1 MLTSIIGEIAAHRL
15 HWMEPIGIGFL
26 DCDTFTG
33 PDGEKPAPYDDAYFA
48 KYRDMADSEVGAAL
62 NTFRAMLV
70 SRHAPLDVYCPPSHT
85 CSLLDVG
92 IGDGAFLRAVAP
104 FAWLSPFGFDINP
117 AGIAYLIENGQLAS
131 FEEPASFDVVT
142 FWDSL
147 EHIRDPRPALAA
159 ARHVALVSIPIF
171 TDAAHAV
178 TSRHFRPDEHFWY
191 FTRHGFIQFADQEGF
206 DCVDVLAT
214 ETALGRDSIETFVLR
229 RRPA

>member
-70 SRHAPLDVYCPPSHT
+70 SRHAPLDVECPPSHT

-104 FAWLSPFGFDINP
+104 FAWLSPFGCDINP

-206 DCVDVLAT
+206 DCIDVLAT

-229 RRPA
+229 RRQR

>member
-33 PDGEKPAPYDDAYFA
+33 PDGEKPQPYDDAYFA
-48 KYRDMADSEVGAAL
+48 KYQDMAESDVGIQL
-62 NTFRAMLV
+62 NAFRAQLV
-70 SRHAPLDVYCPPSHT
+70 SRHAPTDDGCIPM
-85 CSLLDVG
+85 LLDVG
-92 IGDGAFLRAVAP
+92 IGDGAFLRSIES
-104 FAWLSPFGFDINP
+104 FAWLRSFGCDINP
-117 AGIAYLIENGQLAS
+117 AGVAYLIERGQLAS
-131 FEEPASFDVVT
+131 FNTPGSFDVVT

-159 ARHVALVSIPIF
+159 ARKIALVSIPIF

-206 DCVDVLAT
+206 DCIDVLAT

>member
-26 DCDTFTG
+26 DCETFTG

-62 NTFRAMLV
+62 NKFRSELV
-70 SRHAPLDVYCPPSHT
+70 CRWAPLASQGNAT
-85 CSLLDVG
+85 LLDVG
-92 IGDGAFLRAVAP
+92 IGDGAFLRSVSYLT
-104 FAWLSPFGFDINP
+104 WLQVYGCDINP

-131 FEEPASFDVVT
+131 FEEPSSFDVVT

-159 ARHVALVSIPIF
+159 ARQVALVSIPIF

>member
-62 NTFRAMLV
+62 NKFRSDLV
-70 SRHAPLDVYCPPSHT
+70 CRWAPLDCQGT
-85 CSLLDVG
+85 ATLLDVG
-92 IGDGAFLRAVAP
+92 IGDGAFLRSVSYL
-104 FAWLSPFGFDINP
+104 AWLKAYGCDINP

-131 FEEPASFDVVT
+131 FEEPAAFDVVT

-159 ARHVALVSIPIF
+159 ARQVALVSIPIF

-206 DCVDVLAT
+206 DCIDVLAT

>member
-1 MLTSIIGEIAAHRL
+1 MLTSILGEIAAHRL
-15 HWMEPIGIGFL
+15 HWMEPIGIGFF
-26 DCDTFTG
+26 DCDGFTG
-33 PDGEKPAPYDDAYFA
+33 PDGEKLQPYDDAYFA
-48 KYRDMADSEVGAAL
+48 KYQAMADSEVGAAL
-62 NTFRAMLV
+62 NAFRAQMV
-70 SRHAPLDVYCPPSHT
+70 SRHAPLDGQGSAT
-85 CSLLDVG
+85 LLDVG
-92 IGDGAFLRAVAP
+92 IGDGAFLRSVAG
-104 FAWLSPFGFDINP
+104 FDWLTASGCDINP
-117 AGIAYLIENGQLAS
+117 AGVAYLIEHGQLAS
-131 FEEPASFDVVT
+131 FEHPASFDVVT

-229 RRPA
+229 RR

>member
-15 HWMEPIGIGFL
+15 HWMEPIGIGFY
-26 DCDTFTG
+26 DCDAVNAAVG
-33 PDGEKPAPYDDAYFA
+33 AVSPYDDAYFA
-48 KYRDMADSEVGAAL
+48 KYQDMADSEVGAAL
-62 NTFRAMLV
+62 NRFRAEIVAKHSPL
-70 SRHAPLDVYCPPSHT
+70 HAQGT
-85 CSLLDVG
+85 ATLLDVG

-104 FAWLSPFGFDINP
+104 FAWLSPFGCDINP

-159 ARHVALVSIPIF
+159 ARQVALVSIPIF